1 MATYKGFTYNAAG
14 AAPPWSSVE
23 EQLLKD
29 IMATLVMGC
38 CSEEKDTA
46 GHKHYRLHRS
56 GGDAV
61 ALTCDADGDVYSAEW
76 ATYSPGTI
84 TGWSGTPTSTFR
96 RMTIGDLVFVAY
108 SISGTG
114 ATGATAFSLPYNAA
128 ADGVVDAVGA
138 AGYDDSGVYWLMEPR
153 IDVSSGTA
161 TLRYSGNA
169 VDDAGAIS
177 NDQASSGGVD
187 PSVYGNGH
195 TKWLCGQFWYRK

>member
-1 MATYKGFTYNAAG
+1 MATYKGFTYNQAG
-14 AAPPWSSVE
+14 AAPRWSNVE

-61 ALTCDADGDVYSAEW
+61 ALTCDADGDVYSVEW
-76 ATYSPGTI
+76 AEYTPGTI
-84 TGWSGTPTSTFR
+84 SGWSGTPTSTFR
-96 RMTIGDLVFVAY
+96 RMTVGDLVFVRY

-114 ATGATAFSLPYNAA
+114 NTDATEFSLPYAPDETAVVGHAGCAGTFDGGDTPTTTSFSDNGFMKVSSTKAA
-128 ADGVVDAVGA
+128 FQYDADGGGGSGSD
-138 AGYDDSGVYWLMEPR
+138 GYSF
-153 IDVSSGTA
+153 
-161 TLRYSGNA
+161 
-169 VDDAGAIS
+169 
-177 NDQASSGGVD
+177 
-187 PSVYGNGH
+187 GNGK